1 MASSYNIETIQ
12 GDVLSLTLTVKDSY
26 GNNINLSGYD
36 VRGQVRYSY
45 SYSGDSMLLLQFNPS
60 IYSGTYGE
68 YFPSG
73 IININVNSYQTQN
86 LPIGSFVYDI
96 ERYKASNLTGDAI
109 KLLRGKF
116 IVSPEVTI

>member
-45 SYSGDSMLLLQFNPS
+45 SYSGDSLLLLKFNPS

-73 IININVNSYQTQN
+73 IININDGSYQTQN

-96 ERYKASNLTGDAI
+96 ERYQASNLTGDAI